1 MGNFCGC
8 FCDSTPRNQEID
20 LKSLGN
26 KSNDCIFN
34 TIEIEEKGR
43 EFDKK
48 SEKKNNDKSIELQL
62 LQNEFNKNNEKSQI
76 EMLNEIGKKGREIGK
91 KSEKE
96 NNDNSIELQ
105 LLQSEFNKNN
115 EKSRIEMLNL
125 NNTNKEKNIELQVLK
140 DYSKEDNKINSENK
154 SSKDN
159 NKKNNIIINESK
171 EKENE
176 KIKLFGL
183 VNPKFNCYLNS
194 SLQVFFH
201 LDNFN
206 KVIMQNSPAFTNKKL
221 TQEYCDLLKKI
232 EKNNNKII
240 NPIKI
245 KEILSEVEE
254 KYKYD
259 NQEDANEFITLFLNE
274 MLKEVKGIGIN
285 NIKTINI
292 PKDKS
297 DKEIF
302 EKFYDRFFKK
312 NNSFL
317 LNLFYGIL
325 KKDIF
330 CPNNH
335 KIKVNFQRFNS
346 IDLPK
351 KTKENSIEELLK
363 KYQEKKIIDCE
374 IECQQCGFVD
384 YYYSKTIIYTLPDY
398 IILFSDNPINNIHN
412 FTIKVNEFYEGENN
426 NNDIY
431 ELVGVIGYS
440 GNFKSGHYIAKC
452 KVTKDKWYYF
462 SDSHFSEIENTS
474 IINEKDVILFFAKK

>member
-1 MGNFCGC
+1 MGNFCSC

-62 LQNEFNKNNEKSQI
+62 LQSEFNKNNEKSQ
-76 EMLNEIGKKGREIGK
+76 
-91 KSEKE
+91 
-96 NNDNSIELQ
+96 
-105 LLQSEFNKNN
+105 
-115 EKSRIEMLNL
+115 IEMLNL

-201 LDNFN
+201 LDIFN

-232 EKNNNKII
+232 II
-240 NPIKI
+240 K
-245 KEILSEVEE
+245 
-254 KYKYD
+254 
-259 NQEDANEFITLFLNE
+259 
-274 MLKEVKGIGIN
+274 
-285 NIKTINI
+285 
-292 PKDKS
+292 
-297 DKEIF
+297 
-302 EKFYDRFFKK
+302 
-312 NNSFL
+312 
-317 LNLFYGIL
+317 
-325 KKDIF
+325 
-330 CPNNH
+330 
-335 KIKVNFQRFNS
+335 
-346 IDLPK
+346 
-351 KTKENSIEELLK
+351 
-363 KYQEKKIIDCE
+363 
-374 IECQQCGFVD
+374 
-384 YYYSKTIIYTLPDY
+384 
-398 IILFSDNPINNIHN
+398 
-412 FTIKVNEFYEGENN
+412 
-426 NNDIY
+426 
-431 ELVGVIGYS
+431 
-440 GNFKSGHYIAKC
+440 
-452 KVTKDKWYYF
+452 
-462 SDSHFSEIENTS
+462 
-474 IINEKDVILFFAKK
+474 